1 MRDLINIGEIA
12 AFMNNILVEIE
23 EKEKYDKIVEKVL
36 RRIEKNNLYVKPKKC
51 MWKVREINFL
61 GLVMGSGEIKIQEE
75 KVARVLEWPRPKTVK
90 CRSF

>member
-1 MRDLINIGEIA
+1 
-12 AFMNNILVEIE
+12 MNNILVEIE

-75 KVARVLEWPRPKTVK
+75 KVAGVLE
-90 CRSF
+90 